1 MATGLRIAVA
11 GARGFVGSA
20 LVLLLEARGHEVV
33 TIGRPGRS
41 ERVDVE
47 WDPRRG
53 EIDARELD
61 GIDAAINL
69 AGERIDQR
77 WSAEAR
83 RRIVESRVKPTDL
96 LARTMAALSPRPRVL
111 VNMSAVGFYGDRG
124 DEELDESSSEGKGF
138 LAGVVRAWE
147 AATRPASDAGIRVV
161 CARSGVILHPSGS
174 ILARLI
180 PIFQFGVGGVIGSG
194 RQWISWISRTDAVR
208 ALEALVRDDSLAGAV
223 NVTSPAAVPNAEFVR
238 ALARVLHRPAIAPVP
253 AFAVKLLYGQMGE
266 ETVLGGQRVLPRRL
280 VEAGFQF
287 AHPELEGALR
297 HELGEG

>member
-1 MATGLRIAVA
+1 MATGIRIAVA

-20 LVLLLEARGHEVV
+20 LVLLLEAHGHEVV
-33 TIGRPGRS
+33 TIGRHGPAQP
-41 ERVDVE
+41 VDVE
-47 WDPRRG
+47 WDPRSG
-53 EIDARELD
+53 EIDRAELE

-77 WSAEAR
+77 WSADAR
-83 RRIVESRVKPTDL
+83 RRIVESRVQPTDL
-96 LARTMAALSPRPRVL
+96 LARTMASLSPRPRVL

-124 DEELDESSSEGKGF
+124 DEDLDESSSAGKGF
-138 LAGVVRAWE
+138 LAGVVDGWE

-161 CARSGVILHPSGS
+161 CARSGVILHPGGS

-208 ALEALVRDDSLAGAV
+208 ALEALVRDESSGGAV
-223 NVTSPAAVPNAEFVR
+223 NVTAPAPVPNAEFVR
-238 ALARVLHRPAIAPVP
+238 VLARVLHRPAIAPVP
-253 AFAVKLLYGQMGE
+253 AFAVKLLYGRMGE

-280 VEAGFQF
+280 LASGFRF
-287 AHPELEGALR
+287 SHPDLKGALR